1 MKKIFLILIILFL
14 NSCGFTPIYS
24 SKDSNYKI
32 ISFKKNI
39 NNNLTNY
46 IQNSINVLSNEK
58 SEKSLNIS
66 FDYNEN
72 ISVILKNSKG
82 DPTKNR
88 LNISI
93 DLSIF
98 DENDN
103 LISSKKFSESFEYNI
118 DDNKF
123 NLKQYEK
130 NIKFNLIE
138 DITQQIIS
146 IFGQCIMILKS
157 FEIR

>member
-14 NSCGFTPIYS
+14 NGCGYTPLYS
-24 SKDSNYKI
+24 SKDSNYKV
-32 ISFKKNI
+32 ISLNKNV
-39 NNNLTNY
+39 NNSLTNY
-46 IQNSINVLSNEK
+46 VQNSIKVISNENA
-58 SEKSLNIS
+58 EKSLNIS
-66 FDYNEN
+66 FEYNEN

-88 LNISI
+88 LNVVI
-93 DLSIF
+93 DLSLF
-98 DENDN
+98 DSNNN
-103 LISSKKFSESFEYNI
+103 LITSKQFSESFEYNI

-138 DITQQIIS
+138 DITQQILV
-146 IFGQCIMILKS
+146 FLANV
-157 FEIR
+157 

>member
-14 NSCGFTPIYS
+14 NGCGYTPLYS
-24 SKDSNYKI
+24 SKDSNYKV
-32 ISFKKNI
+32 ISLKKNV
-39 NNNLTNY
+39 NNSLTNY
-46 IQNSINVLSNEK
+46 VQNSIEVISNK
-58 SEKSLNIS
+58 NAEKSLNIS
-66 FDYNEN
+66 FEYNEN

-88 LNISI
+88 LNVVI
-93 DLSIF
+93 DLSLL
-98 DENDN
+98 DSNDN
-103 LISSKKFSESFEYNI
+103 LITSKQFSESFEYNI

-138 DITQQIIS
+138 DITQQILV
-146 IFGQCIMILKS
+146 FLANV
-157 FEIR
+157 

>member
-14 NSCGFTPIYS
+14 NGCGYTPLYS
-24 SKDSNYKI
+24 SKDSNYKV
-32 ISFKKNI
+32 ISLNKNV
-39 NNNLTNY
+39 NNSLTNY
-46 IQNSINVLSNEK
+46 VQNSIEVISNEDA
-58 SEKSLNIS
+58 EKSLNIS
-66 FDYNEN
+66 FEYNEN

-88 LNISI
+88 LNIVI
-93 DLSIF
+93 DLSLI
-98 DENDN
+98 DSNDN
-103 LISSKKFSESFEYNI
+103 LITSKQFSESFEYNI

-138 DITQQIIS
+138 DITQQILVFLAS
-146 IFGQCIMILKS
+146 V
-157 FEIR
+157 

>member
-14 NSCGFTPIYS
+14 NGCGYTPLYS
-24 SKDSNYKI
+24 SKDSNYKV
-32 ISFKKNI
+32 ISLKKNV
-39 NNNLTNY
+39 NNSLTNY
-46 IQNSINVLSNEK
+46 VQNSIEVISNENAK
-58 SEKSLNIS
+58 KSLNIS

-88 LNISI
+88 LNVVI
-93 DLSIF
+93 DLSLL
-98 DENDN
+98 DSNDN
-103 LISSKKFSESFEYNI
+103 LITSKQFSESFEYNI

-138 DITQQIIS
+138 DITQQILV
-146 IFGQCIMILKS
+146 FLANV
-157 FEIR
+157 